1 MAKGSHNVLAMSRFL
16 PYNAIKR
23 DALRQN
29 PMLLIKRYPNR
40 KLYDTAAKKYITL
53 EGIAELIRTGKEIQV
68 LDHTS
73 SEDLTAVVL
82 TQIIFEQEKKSGG
95 FLPRSV
101 LRGLVQAGGDTLG
114 SLRRTL
120 ASPLELFHHVDDE
133 IRRRIDGLIKRGEMS
148 AETGE
153 DVLTKLLDQG
163 KQAFTEAA
171 SLRTDE
177 LSQRLAELGVPTRNE
192 IEDLTAQLESLEA
205 ALDRIAEKRGSD

>member
-1 MAKGSHNVLAMSRFL
+1 
-16 PYNAIKR
+16 
-23 DALRQN
+23 
-29 PMLLIKRYPNR
+29 MLLIKRYPNR